1 MQQET
6 TFTIGRAA
14 DNRLVIDK
22 PGVSR
27 KHARVT
33 FVTDNV
39 VLLEDLDSTYGTVV
53 DGWRIARTII
63 SPDSRIGLGPE
74 VLDPQRI
81 FAVRH
86 PVVAA
91 QPMLMPDPLVAA
103 QPMLMPAVPDADGLD
118 IPRAFR
124 RLEHVYD
131 IYMEAR
137 ESLLVKGPVRQA
149 WVRGSIG
156 LAPVVGAVT
165 LGLVGGGIGFIPLIA
180 GAVGQILAAHFINIP
195 EKLSALDKEFKRS
208 YVCPRCGEFLGNVPY
223 AELLKR
229 RQCRECKAKW
239 VD

>member
-33 FVTDNV
+33 FVTDHV
-39 VLLEDLDSTYGTVV
+39 VLLEDLDSTFGTVV

-63 SPDSRIGLGPE
+63 SLDSRIGLGPE
-74 VLDPQRI
+74 SLDPQLI
-81 FAVRH
+81 FAVRQP
-86 PVVAA
+86 PVAVAKPA
-91 QPMLMPDPLVAA
+91 QVPQMA
-103 QPMLMPAVPDADGLD
+103 PDADVGGPD
-118 IPRAFR
+118 VQRAFR

-137 ESLLVKGPVRQA
+137 EILLVKGPVRQA

-165 LGLVGGGIGFIPLIA
+165 LGLVGGGLGFIPLIA

-195 EKLSALDKEFKRS
+195 EKLAALDKEFKRS
-208 YVCPRCGEFLGNVPY
+208 YVCPRCGQFLGNVPY
-223 AELLKR
+223 AELVKR

-239 VD
+239 ID

>member
-33 FVTDNV
+33 FVTDHV

-74 VLDPQRI
+74 PLDPQSI
-81 FAVRH
+81 FAIRQ
-86 PVVAA
+86 PVAVPR
-91 QPMLMPDPLVAA
+91 PMLLPLTSDA
-103 QPMLMPAVPDADGLD
+103 DADGQE
-118 IPRAFR
+118 IHRAFR

-131 IYMEAR
+131 IYTEAR
-137 ESLLVKGPVRQA
+137 ESLLVKGPVKQA

-165 LGLVGGGIGFIPLIA
+165 LGLVGGGLGFIPLIA

-195 EKLSALDKEFKRS
+195 EKLAALDKEFKRS
-208 YVCPRCGEFLGNVPY
+208 YVCPRCAQFLGNIPY
-223 AELLKR
+223 AELVKR

-239 VD
+239 ID

>member
-63 SPDSRIGLGPE
+63 SPESRIGLGPE
-74 VLDPQRI
+74 PLDPQRI
-81 FAVRH
+81 FSIRQ
-86 PVVAA
+86 PLQVAEPKLVPA
-91 QPMLMPDPLVAA
+91 PLA
-103 QPMLMPAVPDADGLD
+103 PDADGVD
-118 IPRAFR
+118 IHRAFR

-131 IYMEAR
+131 IYTEAR

-165 LGLVGGGIGFIPLIA
+165 LGLVGGGLGFIPLIA

-195 EKLSALDKEFKRS
+195 EKLAALDKEFKRN
-208 YVCPRCGEFLGNVPY
+208 YVCPRCGQFLGSVPY
-223 AELLKR
+223 AELVKR